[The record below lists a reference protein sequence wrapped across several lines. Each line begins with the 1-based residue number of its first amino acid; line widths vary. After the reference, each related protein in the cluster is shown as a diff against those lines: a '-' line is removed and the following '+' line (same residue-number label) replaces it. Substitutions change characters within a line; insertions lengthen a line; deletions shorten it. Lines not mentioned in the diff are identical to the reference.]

1 MRLYLPF
8 LTFGSGVLLPVLLL
22 FFVQCSSSKSQVV
35 DFQGVKL
42 AKQPKNIIL
51 LIGDGMAMPQ
61 VSAGMYWHGGL
72 EKSVFS
78 LFPYVGYHKSH
89 AHDELVTDSAAG
101 ATAFS
106 CGIKTFNGAIG
117 IKPNKKA
124 CRTILEDWESVGK
137 STGIVVSCSATHAT
151 PASFVAHEDSRAYTE
166 NIAVEYLNTPI
177 DCFVGG
183 GGYYFSKERY
193 DGLDLKD
200 SLRRRGYV
208 VKNGTNFKKMPMDG
222 SAPFMLLTHDREP
235 ETASA
240 GRTYLPKAV
249 KEVSQYLTKRS
260 DKGFFM
266 LVEGSQIDWACHAND
281 RNWLRAEMLDFDK
294 AVREAL
300 NFAASNGETLVIVTG
315 DHECGGLSLNS
326 SDSKKTFRP
335 AFASHYH
342 TASMVPVFAYGPQA
356 ELFKGI
362 YENTAIYD
370 KMKAAMP
377 FE

>member
-1 MRLYLPF
+1 
-8 LTFGSGVLLPVLLL
+8 
-22 FFVQCSSSKSQVV
+22 
-35 DFQGVKL
+35 
-42 AKQPKNIIL
+42 
-51 LIGDGMAMPQ
+51 
-61 VSAGMYWHGGL
+61 
-72 EKSVFS
+72 
-78 LFPYVGYHKSH
+78 
-89 AHDELVTDSAAG
+89 
-101 ATAFS
+101 
-106 CGIKTFNGAIG
+106 
-117 IKPNKKA
+117 
-124 CRTILEDWESVGK
+124 
-137 STGIVVSCSATHAT
+137 
-151 PASFVAHEDSRAYTE
+151 
-166 NIAVEYLNTPI
+166 
-177 DCFVGG
+177 
-183 GGYYFSKERY
+183 
-193 DGLDLKD
+193 
-200 SLRRRGYV
+200 
-208 VKNGTNFKKMPMDG
+208 MDG